1 MDCSYCVASKIFNCP
16 SIFPESQNYKKIK
29 ATLELFFTFHLRM
42 CHSGTQGTL
51 KKVID
56 LSFHTLF
63 SSFYVIFTWIRT
75 YKFIT
80 KLTLLILNLL
90 FQVSTHWKIKMESLI
105 DWQIN
110 HKSQNDLVSSSSRLS
125 HGALTGQFQMP
136 DCFWSLWFSVP
147 QCANQPTPITQ
158 NSLF

>member
-1 MDCSYCVASKIFNCP
+1 MDCSYCVASKIFNWP
-16 SIFPESQNYKKIK
+16 SIFPEFQTIKKLRPHWRHFSHSTS
-29 ATLELFFTFHLRM
+29 ACVTLEPKVPWRRWLPSPVTYSFPLFM
-42 CHSGTQGTL
+42 
-51 KKVID
+51 
-56 LSFHTLF
+56 SFSHESEHT
-63 SSFYVIFTWIRT
+63 
-75 YKFIT
+75 
-80 KLTLLILNLL
+80 NLL
-90 FQVSTHWKIKMESLI
+90 QNSPYWSSTYCFKFSTHWKIKMESLI